1 MLIPIPELPSD
12 PELPEDAITITVII
26 ANGLPTRELVHGL
39 HNTGLLPG
47 PAPADAPALI
57 EQRSALELCREIL
70 SFYGPLTE
78 EAVTEVLPTLPAGV
92 LSADETFVQGALCKT
107 ALKNIGAM
115 QTI

>member
-12 PELPEDAITITVII
+12 PQLPEDAITITVDHRQW
-26 ANGLPTRELVHGL
+26 LTHRELVHGL

-47 PAPADAPALI
+47 PAPTDAPALI

-78 EAVTEVLPTLPAGV
+78 EAVTEVLPTLSRWRA
-92 LSADETFVQGALCKT
+92 QR
-107 ALKNIGAM
+107 
-115 QTI
+115 